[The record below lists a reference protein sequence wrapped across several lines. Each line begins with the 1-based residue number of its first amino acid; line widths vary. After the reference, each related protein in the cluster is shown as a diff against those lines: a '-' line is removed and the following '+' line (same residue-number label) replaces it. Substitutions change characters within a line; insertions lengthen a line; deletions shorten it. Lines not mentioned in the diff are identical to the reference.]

1 MAIKVL
7 FADDHEVFHECVKA
21 LFESH
26 EKIQIVATAGDGRTT
41 VRLAKE
47 LRPDVVVMDLTMPLL
62 NGIDATR
69 QILTDNS
76 GAKVLALSSHKDRK
90 TILSVLRAGA
100 RGYIVKEAAV
110 SELVQAIEAVAAGR
124 MYLSPHIIDRVL
136 DNLLVGD
143 EEPESSP
150 LDRLSNREREVLQ
163 LLAEGKNSREIGKLL
178 SLSPKTVET
187 HRHKAMQKLGVN
199 SSSELVRLAIRE
211 GLTSL

>member
-163 LLAEGKNSREIGKLL
+163 LLAEGKNSREIGQLL

>member
-26 EKIQIVATAGDGRTT
+26 EKIHIVATAGDGRTT

-69 QILTDNS
+69 QILADNS

-150 LDRLSNREREVLQ
+150 LDRLSSREREILQ
-163 LLAEGKNSREIGKLL
+163 LLTEGKNSREIGELL

-187 HRHKAMQKLGVN
+187 HRHKAMQKLGVH
-199 SSSELVRLAIRE
+199 SSSELVRMAIRE

>member
-47 LRPDVVVMDLTMPLL
+47 LHPDVVVMDLTMPLL

-76 GAKVLALSSHKDRK
+76 EAKVLALSSHKDRK

-136 DNLLVGD
+136 DNLLVGE
-143 EEPESSP
+143 EEPEASP

-187 HRHKAMQKLGVN
+187 HRHKAMQKLGVS
-199 SSSELVRLAIRE
+199 SSSELVRMAIRE